1 MTTVAILTPTCQH
14 MTYTTGPAL
23 PYDGAVAHID
33 RAGTSINLAAH
44 GNVRHVSTCDTCGAR
59 RSQLVNGVHV
69 ETGAWG
75 PSRAS
80 RERRATQA
88 AQHVESLAH
97 RVPRTVVR
105 RGDVSA
111 TLTVDAEGYLRIE
124 YSTPGHWTADD
135 DQRVIAAARAD
146 ADVARAL
153 DAVTEAR
160 RVMLEARDA
169 V

>member
-1 MTTVAILTPTCQH
+1 MTTEILTATCQH

-33 RAGTSINLAAH
+33 RAGTKVNLAAH

-59 RSQLVNGVHV
+59 RSQLINGMHV
-69 ETGAWG
+69 ETGVWG

-80 RERRATQA
+80 RERRATRA
-88 AQHVESLAH
+88 AQAVEDLAH

-111 TLTVDAEGYLRIE
+111 TLTVDAQGYLRIE
-124 YSTPGHWTADD
+124 YSTPGNWTADD
-135 DQRVIAAARAD
+135 DLRVIAAARLD
-146 ADVARAL
+146 GEVSRAL